1 MAGKLG
7 INNIEKDARAMR
19 VLTSYSAF
27 PGVTPSIVPI
37 YIVGGQVGVGINP
50 PTEFFH
56 IHGGSLKVSQL
67 DNPDLTGGELELHGT
82 YTTPANQQVAGLL
95 RFRGRN
101 DVGGDPIVVDVY
113 GTIEDITAS
122 AEKGGLRFVL
132 QEAGADVLPMAMVG
146 NDVLI
151 GNGASLFDNPEH
163 ELDVR
168 GTIQTRVAAGDPQ
181 VIFDIGGVN
190 KFTLGVDDSD
200 SDRFKLAVGSA
211 LGTNDVFTIDS
222 SGNMGFGISPPV
234 EKFHFHGGSLKVS
247 QLNNPDLTGGELE
260 LHGTYTTPA
269 NQQVAGLLRFRGR
282 NNAAGDPI
290 VVDIYG
296 TIEDISA
303 GAEKGGL
310 RFVLQELGADVLPL
324 AMVGNDVLI
333 GNGAS
338 LFDNPEHELDVRGT
352 IQTRVAAGDPQMVFD
367 IGGVNKFT
375 LGVDDSDSD
384 RFKLAVGS
392 ALGTNDVFTIDSS
405 GNMGFGISPPV
416 EKFHFHGG
424 SLKVSQLNNPDLTGG
439 ELELHGTY
447 TTPANQQVAGLLR
460 FRGRN
465 NAAGDPIVVDIYGTI
480 EDISAGAEKGGLR
493 FVLQEAGADVLPLA
507 MVGNDVL
514 IGNGASLFANPR
526 VELDV
531 RGSVIIDQGAADGEI
546 LAFKSSDVAH
556 GMTTLT
562 ETDTFGTIRKGGA
575 TDGGVA
581 LQGFADTGSIG
592 LLLRG
597 YAPTD
602 QASRTTG
609 AIGYVTLD
617 ARKNSGTGST
627 DPGADANLFVIRS
640 NANARFLVDADG
652 DIHMDATSNQNAWDE
667 HDDIALL
674 AGVRQAMNPALALA
688 EFVEDARPV
697 LARTGVV
704 TYNDDG
710 HHFISLKA
718 LHGLQIDA
726 LRQMHRRNLAL
737 EERIARLEQKYET

>member
-310 RFVLQELGADVLPL
+310 RFVLQE
-324 AMVGNDVLI
+324 
-333 GNGAS
+333 
-338 LFDNPEHELDVRGT
+338 
-352 IQTRVAAGDPQMVFD
+352 
-367 IGGVNKFT
+367 
-375 LGVDDSDSD
+375 
-384 RFKLAVGS
+384 
-392 ALGTNDVFTIDSS
+392 
-405 GNMGFGISPPV
+405 
-416 EKFHFHGG
+416 
-424 SLKVSQLNNPDLTGG
+424 
-439 ELELHGTY
+439 
-447 TTPANQQVAGLLR
+447 
-460 FRGRN
+460 
-465 NAAGDPIVVDIYGTI
+465 
-480 EDISAGAEKGGLR
+480 
-493 FVLQEAGADVLPLA
+493 AGADVLPLA

-581 LQGFADTGSIG
+581 LQGYADTGSIG